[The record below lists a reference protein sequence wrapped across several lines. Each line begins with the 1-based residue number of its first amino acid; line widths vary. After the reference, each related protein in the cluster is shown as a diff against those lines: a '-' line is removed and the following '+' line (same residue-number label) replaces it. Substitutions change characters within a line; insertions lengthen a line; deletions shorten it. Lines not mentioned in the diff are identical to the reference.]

1 MQLTNHL
8 KPRPC
13 RHALKRHLDRE
24 NGAAS
29 REFES
34 VNAYYTVICLDW
46 DRIAFGILFR
56 KRMTVI
62 YNVPLILARSRDDA
76 VVTCSG
82 GNAGI

>member
-8 KPRPC
+8 KNRPC
-13 RHALKRHLDRE
+13 SHAFKCHFDRE
-24 NGAAS
+24 NGAVS

-34 VNAYYTVICLDW
+34 VNADYTVICLDW
-46 DRIAFGILFR
+46 NRIAVGILFR

-62 YNVPLILARSRDDA
+62 YNVPLILARSRDYA